1 MKEVNDSYEKWKRE
15 FVKEY
20 GEIGLECLKF
30 RHTLESH
37 NFTVEEAEEL
47 FMYISKLLAFTED
60 KKAPVRALK
69 REGRLKQY
77 WRSNKGK
84 KYSSKRRR
92 IVEKLIS
99 YSRIYY
105 DEENKEHQ
113 VLSKSIFD
121 IVIGNCSETT
131 KWRIKK
137 DLEQEGIEI
146 ISSDEYTKKSMQ
158 GLFL

>member
-105 DEENKEHQ
+105 DEENKEHH
-113 VLSKSIFD
+113 VLGKHIFD